1 LNCDRDELSA
11 HPALVRHTES
21 PDEQELI
28 PTGEAMIITL
38 LTDFGSDDYYVAAMK
53 GVILSRCEHAR
64 LIDISHGIEPQN
76 VLSAAYVLLGAY
88 QLFPSG
94 TIHLAVVD
102 PGVGSSR
109 RGIILR
115 TDRYHFVGPDNGLFS
130 LVTPEPVEVFEIQ
143 ASAYLPVSISN
154 TFHGRDIFAPVTAAL
169 AAGIKPEELGRPIG
183 HPKRLAPLIQTVGRK
198 IKSRIIHIDR
208 FGNAVTGIE
217 RRHLSSDSVRGSFVL
232 RIGDAVIRKQKRF
245 YAEEPFMTDA
255 PFVIWGSLDFLE
267 ISVTNGSAVA
277 LLGLYCGQE
286 LTLEFE

>member
-1 LNCDRDELSA
+1 
-11 HPALVRHTES
+11 VV
-21 PDEQELI
+21 
-28 PTGEAMIITL
+28 IITL
-38 LTDFGSDDYYVAAMK
+38 LTDFGLDDYYVAAMK

-64 LIDISHGIEPQN
+64 LIDISHGIEAQN

-88 QLFPSG
+88 QFFPSG

-115 TDRYHFVGPDNGLFS
+115 TERYNFVGPDNGLFS

-154 TFHGRDIFAPVTAAL
+154 TFHGRDIFAPVAAAL
-169 AAGIKPEELGRPIG
+169 AAGIKPEELGTSIG
-183 HPKRLAPLIQTVGRK
+183 DPKRLAPLMQTTGPE

-208 FGNAVTGIE
+208 FGNGVTGIE
-217 RRHLSSDSVRGSFVL
+217 RRHLSQDLVSGSFAL
-232 RIGDAVIRKQKRF
+232 RIGDAAIHEQKRF
-245 YAEEPFMTDA
+245 YAEASIIADQ

-267 ISVTNGSAVA
+267 ISVTNGSAAA
-277 LLGLYCGQE
+277 LLGLCCGQE